1 MYAEFTD
8 DLVTGNEMIDTQH
21 KELICKINDLLKSCE
36 ERSNQSGAARMLN
49 FLADYTEYHF
59 NEEEALQES
68 INYPG
73 IKEHKEK
80 HEELRR
86 TVQELHEM
94 LTEEEGP
101 TDAFVEKVSE
111 KVRDWLYYHIQTFDR
126 SVAEFKFMKQ
136 RSGHYIGRKSCCYS
150 ALAQEQNCAGRNLS
164 YIKIQIAAFSGLC
177 LDFLVYFETPFCLFS
192 DYIVMLT

>member
-101 TDAFVEKVSE
+101 TDAFAEKVSE

-126 SVAEFKFMKQ
+126 SVAEFKFM
-136 RSGHYIGRKSCCYS
+136 RDNAERI
-150 ALAQEQNCAGRNLS
+150 
-164 YIKIQIAAFSGLC
+164 
-177 LDFLVYFETPFCLFS
+177 
-192 DYIVMLT
+192 